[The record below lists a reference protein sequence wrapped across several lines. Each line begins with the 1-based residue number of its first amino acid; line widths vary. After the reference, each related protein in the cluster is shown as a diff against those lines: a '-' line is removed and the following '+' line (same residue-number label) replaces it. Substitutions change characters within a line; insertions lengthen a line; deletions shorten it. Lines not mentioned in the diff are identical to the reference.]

1 MAKNRGTAQFN
12 ICLDTISASPTI
24 SSFCEVA
31 ANVWIAMTIKTA
43 TPRRKSNQLSLSL
56 SSPHHLLDHLFP
68 LFSYHALHR
77 LFQYAFGRYVQVVH
91 DPYGI
96 ALVPAVGEYLEQH
109 GTIGETRSEETVEL
123 PQIILLIL
131 GRKVFISQILRIVA
145 HQLARL
151 IAIVT
156 GRGDVIVRRLAEG
169 GAGMHVVA
177 KLRPFAVID

>member
-31 ANVWIAMTIKTA
+31 ANVWIAMTIKTPH
-43 TPRRKSNQLSLSL
+43 PRNRTSSLSL

-77 LFQYAFGRYVQVVH
+77 LFQYAFGRYVQAVH

-131 GRKVFISQILRIVA
+131 GRRYSYPRSSA
-145 HQLARL
+145 
-151 IAIVT
+151 
-156 GRGDVIVRRLAEG
+156 
-169 GAGMHVVA
+169 
-177 KLRPFAVID
+177 